1 MGEVINGKEE
11 SQKYKDKIVRFVS
24 ERKKKGLN
32 IPCVA
37 SITVGDDGGS
47 LYYVN
52 NQKKVSESLGLKFKS
67 IFLDESITG
76 EELISTIEELNK
88 DCTVHGIML
97 QLPLPNHIDAKLVT
111 SKINANKDIDSL
123 TDINTGKFYKGE
135 KAFIPC
141 TPRSIIN
148 LIKSLNIDI
157 CGKNAVVI
165 GRSNIVGK
173 PTAQLLLNENAT
185 VTICHSRTQ
194 NLKDI
199 CKKADIIVS
208 AIGRPGFITSEFV
221 SEKSVVIDVG
231 TTVVDGKLRG
241 DVVFDDVIKKAAYVT
256 PVPGG
261 VGAMTTT
268 MLILNVCEALK

>member
-1 MGEVINGKEE
+1 MGELINGKVE
-11 SQKYKDKIVRFVS
+11 SKKYKEKISGFV
-24 ERKKKGLN
+24 ENRKKNGLRV
-32 IPCVA
+32 PCIA

-47 LYYVN
+47 IYYVN
-52 NQKKVSESLGLKFKS
+52 NQKKVSESLGLKFES
-67 IFLDESITG
+67 VFLDESISE
-76 EELISTIEELNK
+76 EELINTIEKLNGNK
-88 DCTVHGIML
+88 EVDGIML

-111 SKINANKDIDSL
+111 SKIDPNKDIDSL

-141 TPRSIIN
+141 TPRSVLK

-185 VTICHSRTQ
+185 VTICHSRTK

-199 CKKADIIVS
+199 CKKADIVVS
-208 AIGRPGFITSEFV
+208 AVGRPGFVTGEFV
-221 SEKSVVIDVG
+221 NENSIVIDVG

-241 DVVFDDVIKKAAYVT
+241 DVVFDEVIKKAAYVT